1 VSGGG
6 VSGVGGGIGGG
17 IGGGGGGVGG
27 GGNGGTFASWLNI
40 LTHNRHTRRSSV
52 GFTDSIV
59 TGIGTR
65 TKRNVIRSYCCPI
78 AEISAK

>member
-1 VSGGG
+1 
-6 VSGVGGGIGGG
+6 VSGVGG
-17 IGGGGGGVGG
+17 GG

-65 TKRNVIRSYCCPI
+65 TKRNVIRSSCYCYPI

>member
-1 VSGGG
+1 MSGGG
-6 VSGVGGGIGGG
+6 GVGGSGA
-17 IGGGGGGVGG
+17 GGGGGVGG
-27 GGNGGTFASWLNI
+27 GGVGGGGGGTFASWLNI

-65 TKRNVIRSYCCPI
+65 TKQRNVIRSSV
-78 AEISAK
+78 AR